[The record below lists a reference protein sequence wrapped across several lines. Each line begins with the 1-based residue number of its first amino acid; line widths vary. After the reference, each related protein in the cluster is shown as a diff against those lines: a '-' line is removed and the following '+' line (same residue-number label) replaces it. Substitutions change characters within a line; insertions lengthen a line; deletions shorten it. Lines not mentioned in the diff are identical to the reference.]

1 MFLIYTRNKIF
12 LVKCKLPS
20 QQKKLQFTQFR
31 KKTALYVFFTILG
44 SSPGGGGGGGV
55 WGVLGD
61 HMVFRG
67 EQSGLTKLKEGIIE
81 N

>member
-1 MFLIYTRNKIF
+1 M
-12 LVKCKLPS
+12 
-20 QQKKLQFTQFR
+20 
-31 KKTALYVFFTILG
+31 A
-44 SSPGGGGGGGV
+44 GGGGV